1 MGVNKGGQIK
11 VLQLDAMQPPKV
23 WQFRVRAVFP
33 DKLEGQTAAIFGGM
47 DGTGVRPL
55 FWNRSSSVPSHSHS
69 SSSPVISSISFLMLV
84 PRRSSVL

>member
-47 DGTGVRPL
+47 DGTIVRPL
-55 FWNRSSSVPSHSHS
+55 
-69 SSSPVISSISFLMLV
+69 
-84 PRRSSVL
+84 VLK